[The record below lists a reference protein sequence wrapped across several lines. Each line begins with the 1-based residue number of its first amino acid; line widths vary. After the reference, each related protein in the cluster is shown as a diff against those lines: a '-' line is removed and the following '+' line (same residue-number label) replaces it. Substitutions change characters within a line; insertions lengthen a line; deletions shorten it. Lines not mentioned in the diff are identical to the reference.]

1 MTSLYIIAGIITL
14 IFILNYFRIKK
25 ENNSPYF
32 KIKKK
37 LEDDLKVSNFSG
49 NWKNRQVIN
58 LQLLWLDTIKGIE
71 TRDFLGN
78 QKEQSENSIL
88 SKLDEDSL
96 KYPIKWKLD
105 NVYHLPLV
113 QGIISGYGKTLA
125 ENDYR
130 GIYKPNNI
138 LPYPKDIIKKAHYY
152 MFDYLNYD
160 KPLYKIEEKKKYA
173 DSLNVT
179 KLLLDLNFIDT
190 GNDDLPKEILDN
202 MEVGKDYNDKQ
213 PSVNEVDELSIVD
226 WLDSHGWLLKG
237 ARYAKMKQWDFSIPC
252 YLRSLELEPHNSQT
266 LLCLGLVYN
275 QIEEFSKAIEI
286 YNKALIYK
294 PDDEETLYHLANS
307 LLYTGRYNEA
317 ISYYKKVVEL
327 NPSHGSAYNN
337 LGLTYSLVNQ
347 PILELENMKIA
358 AQLGVEKAIEWIT
371 QKGISLRKVEKI
383 LKTKNTPEVILNP
396 EGKIEIKG
404 RSIPEDA
411 VKFYNPI
418 EDWVSEYIINPAD
431 ITYIDIN
438 LECINGASTKYLI
451 HIIQKIT
458 YVTLKHKKFVVNWY
472 YKTGDEDILEIG
484 KSFSSDLDIR
494 INFIQLN

>member
-1 MTSLYIIAGIITL
+1 
-14 IFILNYFRIKK
+14 
-25 ENNSPYF
+25 
-32 KIKKK
+32 
-37 LEDDLKVSNFSG
+37 
-49 NWKNRQVIN
+49 
-58 LQLLWLDTIKGIE
+58 
-71 TRDFLGN
+71 
-78 QKEQSENSIL
+78 
-88 SKLDEDSL
+88 
-96 KYPIKWKLD
+96 
-105 NVYHLPLV
+105 
-113 QGIISGYGKTLA
+113 
-125 ENDYR
+125 
-130 GIYKPNNI
+130 
-138 LPYPKDIIKKAHYY
+138 
-152 MFDYLNYD
+152 
-160 KPLYKIEEKKKYA
+160 
-173 DSLNVT
+173 
-179 KLLLDLNFIDT
+179 
-190 GNDDLPKEILDN
+190 
-202 MEVGKDYNDKQ
+202 
-213 PSVNEVDELSIVD
+213 
-226 WLDSHGWLLKG
+226 
-237 ARYAKMKQWDFSIPC
+237 MKQWDFSIPC